1 MSKLTNG
8 VYQIADILNNTEYK
22 KIDNLSGVKKMINH
36 AQQWEN
42 EENCNI
48 GLRADAEVGKVLN
61 NSTQNLIEHSN
72 RYKKSFI
79 EFANLQVQMMEQ
91 SKELTKKSK
100 DYANQVG
107 EALARID
114 KVLVKDFETKLLLL
128 ERFVIASKEIAELE
142 KNGAL
147 QKICSSFVK

>member
-1 MSKLTNG
+1 MSKLSKG
-8 VYQIADILNNTEYK
+8 VYVASEMLNRNVEIKDLDGVDKSVKRAKQWLNDEKANTGMRAEQEVVSV
-22 KIDNLSGVKKMINH
+22 LSKS
-36 AQQWEN
+36 AQN
-42 EENCNI
+42 M
-48 GLRADAEVGKVLN
+48 
-61 NSTQNLIEHSN
+61 IEHSN
-72 RYKKSFI
+72 RYRKSFA
-79 EFANLQVQMMEQ
+79 EMASLQVQIIEE

-114 KVLVKDFETKLLLL
+114 KVLVKDFEAKLLLL

-147 QKICSSFVK
+147 QKIASSFVK